1 MRSDNRISR
10 KTREEIMVYFV
21 NGDSQEAIA
30 KKTGFCQSTISREL
44 KKGKDH
50 GVYNPFWAQRKTDF
64 YAKCRARELKI
75 DDSTWQVIQNHLAIR
90 WSPCQIADFLH
101 KSVNDATVGPR
112 E

>member
-1 MRSDNRISR
+1 MRSYDRISS
-10 KTREEIMVYFV
+10 KIREEIMVCRA
-21 NGDSQEAIA
+21 NGDNQATIA

-50 GVYNPFWAQRKTDF
+50 EAYNPFLAQRKTDF
-64 YAKCRARELKI
+64 SAKSRSRRLKI
-75 DDSTWQVIQNHLAIR
+75 NDSTWQVIQNHLAIR